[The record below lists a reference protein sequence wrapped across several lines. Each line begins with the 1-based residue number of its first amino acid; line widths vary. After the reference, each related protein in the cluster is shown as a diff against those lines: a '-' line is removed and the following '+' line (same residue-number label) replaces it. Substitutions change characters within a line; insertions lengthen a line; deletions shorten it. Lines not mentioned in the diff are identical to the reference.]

1 MTPPSPSI
9 DATDEKG
16 RVRSPMRA
24 APTQEDI
31 RRQNLGALLR
41 HVHVLGPTS
50 RARLTAGMG
59 LNRSTIGALTADLAA
74 AGLIV
79 EEAPRDTS
87 GGGRGRPSLV
97 VRAQSQRVYVYAFT
111 IGVDRVVAARV
122 GLGGVILD
130 RREIQRPG
138 SGFSPKEVA
147 EALGGFVAQMRLS
160 APRDGVCVGAG
171 VAVCAMVRGSD
182 GTIPEGHTPDWRDE
196 PLGERLSA
204 AIGTVVMVGNDADLG
219 VVAEHTR
226 GAAVGCD
233 DVIYLHGDVCIGGG
247 ILSSGRPVTGGDGYA
262 GEVGHMVVNPD
273 GRPCRCGSRGCW
285 ETEIGEFALTRGT
298 AKHAIGGLADSAARG
313 DQDAEEGLRRVGDWL
328 GLGVA
333 NLVNILNP
341 QMVVFGGTLREVY
354 LATAAQVR
362 SRLNRTSLA
371 VTREHLKLRTAA
383 LGDDAPLYGAA
394 ELAFARLLDN
404 PLEPGL
410 EPAG

>member
-1 MTPPSPSI
+1 
-9 DATDEKG
+9 
-16 RVRSPMRA
+16 MRA

-50 RARLTAGMG
+50 RAQLTAGMG

-74 AGLIV
+74 AGLVV
-79 EEAPRDTS
+79 EELPRDT
-87 GGGRGRPSLV
+87 GGRGRPSLV
-97 VRAQSQRVYVYAFT
+97 VRAQSQRVYVFACV

-122 GLGGVILD
+122 GLGGVVLD
-130 RREIQRPG
+130 RRELQRPG
-138 SGFSPKEVA
+138 SRFSPKEVA
-147 EALGGFVAQMRLS
+147 EALGGFVGQMRLT

-171 VAVCAMVRGSD
+171 VAVCAMVRRSD
-182 GTIPEGHTPDWRDE
+182 GTIPEGPTPDWRDE

-204 AIGTVVMVGNDADLG
+204 AIGTVAMVGNDADLG

-247 ILSSGRPVTGGDGYA
+247 ILSAGRSVTGGDGYA

-273 GRPCRCGSRGCW
+273 GLPCRCGSRGCW

-298 AKHAIGGLADSAARG
+298 AKHAIGGLADAAARG

-394 ELAFARLLDN
+394 ELAFARLLEN
-404 PLEPGL
+404 PLESGV
-410 EPAG
+410 EAASG

>member
-1 MTPPSPSI
+1 
-9 DATDEKG
+9 
-16 RVRSPMRA
+16 MRA

-50 RARLTAGMG
+50 RAQLTAGMG

-74 AGLIV
+74 AGLVV
-79 EEAPRDTS
+79 EEAPRDT
-87 GGGRGRPSLV
+87 GGAGRGRPSLV
-97 VRAQSQRVYVYAFT
+97 VRAQSQRVYVFAFVL
-111 IGVDRVVAARV
+111 GVDRVVAARV

-138 SGFSPKEVA
+138 SRFSPKEVA
-147 EALGGFVAQMRLS
+147 ETLGGFVAQMRLT

-171 VAVCAMVRGSD
+171 VAVCAMVRRSD
-182 GTIPEGHTPDWRDE
+182 GLIPEGPTLDWRDE

-204 AIGTVVMVGNDADLG
+204 AIGTTVMVGNDADLG

-226 GAAVGCD
+226 GAATGCD

-247 ILSSGRPVTGGDGYA
+247 ILSAGRPVTGGDGYA

-285 ETEIGEFALTRGT
+285 EAEIGELALTRGT
-298 AKHAIGGLADSAARG
+298 AMHAIGGLADAAARG
-313 DQDAEEGLRRVGDWL
+313 DQDAEEGLRRVGDRL

-371 VTREHLKLRTAA
+371 VTREHLKLRTAG

-404 PLEPGL
+404 PLESSPETSV
-410 EPAG
+410 EPV